1 MIISDFTRPEIE
13 YFLDNCNFTDV
24 EQEFF
29 MLRAKGI
36 TLDEISEIMNICRPT
51 CDTYSKKIKRKI
63 IKVL

>member
-36 TLDEISEIMNICRPT
+36 TLDEISEIMNIIRRT